1 MTTGRLVSGE
11 MPATPFLHQDYFR
24 AVRLDPD
31 QYRRLI
37 LRLHPSEPPNGGLD
51 GGEGHEGGQGLGKVL
66 EDLGEAAI
74 SPEPT
79 CWVAFKRA
87 MVEKRPSWLSRLASA
102 SSVAADGVV
111 ETLHS
116 EN

>member
-74 SPEPT
+74 SPEPREGVLDPISGVLAIKF
-79 CWVAFKRA
+79 CVPLPPPGGR
-87 MVEKRPSWLSRLASA
+87 EPSR
-102 SSVAADGVV
+102 
-111 ETLHS
+111 
-116 EN
+116 